1 MPYSKYRLYLLQALF
16 RSGTMRRILCCD
28 WFIRHWYILSSPI
41 TITILRAECGQQW
54 AVWPPVGCARDHRRL
69 ESADT
74 LRPGR
79 GRDQQRG
86 ARRLPPPP
94 HSGHRTTLPSWLVSP
109 NFYIDIY
116 TLIWYS
122 QYLISNLNLDD
133 VRQWCI
139 NFKNSTLG
147 HRTPSWHHP
156 QHLPL
161 GLLGWDVL
169 GSVG

>member
-16 RSGTMRRILCCD
+16 RSGLMRRILCCD

-109 NFYIDIY
+109 NFYIDMGLF
-116 TLIWYS
+116 T
-122 QYLISNLNLDD
+122 ND
-133 VRQWCI
+133 VGI
-139 NFKNSTLG
+139 F
-147 HRTPSWHHP
+147 
-156 QHLPL
+156 L
-161 GLLGWDVL
+161 GLWHPLVL
-169 GSVG
+169 MSAYHQLLACPLVLQIDNVICEQPWTKNNHF